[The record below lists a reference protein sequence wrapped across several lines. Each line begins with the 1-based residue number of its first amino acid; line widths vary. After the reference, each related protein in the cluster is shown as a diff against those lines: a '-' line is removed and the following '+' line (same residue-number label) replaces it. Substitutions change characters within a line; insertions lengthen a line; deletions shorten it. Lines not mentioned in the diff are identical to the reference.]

1 MNKIS
6 LNTQLKKYQGLLG
19 LLERLQEILVS
30 SDPLTSFTQ
39 IEAENFLEL
48 QNFYQQQMFPLGEEN
63 FGEEVSPETA
73 SRWRSLNTEI
83 HRSMKLLAL
92 DISLLKAARSPQM
105 QKNRRGGISDRLST
119 LISYCQVILAPEQSI
134 AADGS

>member
-1 MNKIS
+1 MNKI
-6 LNTQLKKYQGLLG
+6 LPNTHLKKYQLLLELLG
-19 LLERLQEILVS
+19 QLQETVVNSVNSADTLNSV
-30 SDPLTSFTQ
+30 TQ
-39 IEAENFLEL
+39 VETNHFLEL

-63 FGEEVSPETA
+63 FGAEVSPETA

-105 QKNRRGGISDRLST
+105 QKTRREGIIDRLST
-119 LISYCQVILAPEQSI
+119 LISYCKVVII
-134 AADGS
+134 